1 MRSSWLSREY
11 DKSKNVVVEKKG
23 NSYILKNKITN
34 AEYSLNESEYIKYEN
49 NEFNE
54 IEWEKLY
61 FRGLAIDKNCDN
73 FEFDTN
79 FSISDKKFIKSPI
92 VKNFPLKV
100 ENEIFQILINP
111 ELGSWVALTNN
122 DFERYEKNE
131 LSKDEWFSLFI
142 RGLCEDEDKTE
153 MEFDF
158 PIPADYPSVIVVNI
172 TTGCNLRC
180 KYCFADCGP
189 FKGED
194 MLESVMDATIDSM
207 LSMPEVKVITFEFQG
222 GEASTNVSGMRMF
235 IEKVEKVK
243 SKYDKLVKYRTEI
256 NCISVTE
263 DLISLIKEFNVSVG
277 ISLDG
282 PKEMTDQTR
291 VDINGVGAFDRI
303 EKGIKKLRDNG
314 IYIDGAVCTVGQHNV
329 HYPRQLMEYFD
340 EVGMN
345 FKPRPVNILGREKE
359 NNLTTKDGEWSKCF
373 KEMHQMRNEVEVENF
388 SIHIFE
394 ENVYTPIRDYI
405 CLRYPCG
412 AARELV
418 SVNPNGDVFPCDG
431 FKGEE
436 KFVMGNVLN
445 EKIEDMLKK
454 PEIIELRNR
463 TAETIEKCSKCL
475 FKGMCCSCCYS
486 AYGKF
491 GDIYREDP
499 HCSDRRQMYL
509 YLMQSWIKENVLD
522 KEKVSEKQP
531 VNC

>member
-23 NSYILKNKITN
+23 NNYILKNKITN

-73 FEFDTN
+73 FEVDTN

-100 ENEIFQILINP
+100 ENETFQILINP
-111 ELGSWVALTNN
+111 ELGSWVALTIN

-329 HYPRQLMEYFD
+329 HYPRQLMEYFN

-359 NNLTTKDGEWSKCF
+359 NNLTTKEGEWAKCF

-454 PEIIELRNR
+454 PEIIKLRNR

-509 YLMQSWIKENVLD
+509 YLMQAWIKENVLD
-522 KEKVSEKQP
+522 KEKISEKQP